1 MTESKIAHYLA
12 MTHWHGKH
20 LAMLRNCHAAGGHES
35 DLLVINE
42 KRRVIDIEIKVSVSD
57 FKADAKKSKWR
68 LYVSHHDAI
77 IAGNAIETIK
87 KVEVRARDGSMIKR
101 KRSSYH
107 LGLEHPQKVWKHYF
121 CMPASI
127 WDESLIEHLPSQS
140 CGVMLIDE
148 FEGRITGVRTIKQ
161 AKANPDFQ
169 ALTNTEIL
177 NISRLMTLR
186 MWSMIEKTYH
196 TNQPDK

>member
-1 MTESKIAHYLA
+1 MLTESKIAHYLA

-68 LYVSHHDAI
+68 DSISAYDAALRHDSIKTHHSHTRTFR
-77 IAGNAIETIK
+77 GQPIK
-87 KVEVRARDGSMIKR
+87 ENWYT
-101 KRSSYH
+101 YH
-107 LGLEHPQKVWKHYF
+107 VNLSHPNKVWKHYF

-127 WDESLIEHLPSQS
+127 WDESLIEHLPSKA

-148 FEGRITGVRTIKQ
+148 FEGRITGVGTIRP
-161 AKANPDFQ
+161 AKANPDFK
-169 ALTNTEIL
+169 ALTNSEIL

-186 MWSMIEKTYH
+186 MWSMSEKLE
-196 TNQPDK
+196 NEKVKK